1 MKHVA
6 LFAALMMATPA
17 FAATSVDKMLVAS
30 SPLGNLET
38 KTAIDRVTLEF
49 AEVAELLSVA
59 ITAPDEIEI
68 EVFQASYAK
77 GAKPT
82 KGKSFDFPLAAPL
95 TAPGRYKVSYL
106 IKTKSVP
113 SLNGFIDFEI
123 MGEGLAEKTLPA
135 E

>member
-1 MKHVA
+1 MKPVA

-17 FAATSVDKMLVAS
+17 LAATPVDKMLVAS
-30 SPLGNLET
+30 SPLSNLET
-38 KTAIDRVTLEF
+38 KAAIDRVTLEF
-49 AEVAELLSVA
+49 AEVAELLSVTIA
-59 ITAPDEIEI
+59 APDESEV
-68 EVFQASYAK
+68 EVFQASYTK

-82 KGKSFDFPLAAPL
+82 KGKVFDFTLATPL

-123 MGEGLAEKTLPA
+123 MREGTADDA
-135 E
+135 G